1 MEDKNILLAANILF
15 NHRLNK
21 TGLAKLPINLIPK
34 SIEES
39 YKIQN
44 ELKILYLT
52 LNNNICIGKKVGC
65 TNKFAQE
72 QVKIFEPFY
81 GNLFSRFSDISGC
94 TLKSSKFFKPFIEP
108 EISFR
113 IKEDI
118 NINKAPFSDSDS
130 LNLFD
135 IMMPSIELVDFRFG
149 DNIKDVG
156 INNLIVTNG
165 ASEFYIRGEQSFN
178 LDEIN
183 LKDQIVKL
191 FINNELID
199 SGNTNLVLGNPIN
212 SAIWL
217 INKLSEL
224 GEPMLQGQFI
234 TTGTCTKAISLPSEG
249 VCNVKA
255 DFGNLGCVEFE
266 YI

>member
-1 MEDKNILLAANILF
+1 MQDKNILLAANILF

-21 TGLAKLPINLIPK
+21 TGLKKLPSNLNPGT
-34 SIEES
+34 IEES

-72 QVKIFEPFY
+72 QVNIFEPFY
-81 GNLFSRFSDISGC
+81 GNLFSKFSDISGC

-118 NINKAPFSDSDS
+118 NINKAPFSYSDS

-135 IMMPSIELVDFRFG
+135 AMIPSIELVDFRFG

-165 ASEFYIRGEQSFN
+165 ASEFYIQGEKTYN

-183 LKDQIVKL
+183 LENQIVKL
-191 FINNELID
+191 FINNKLAD

-224 GEPMLQGQFI
+224 GEPMLQGQLI
-234 TTGTCTKAISLPSEG
+234 TTGTCTKAIPIPSDG
-249 VCNVKA
+249 PCSVKA

-266 YI
+266 SI

>member
-21 TGLAKLPINLIPK
+21 TGLTKLPSNLIPK

-72 QVKIFEPFY
+72 QVNIFEPFY
-81 GNLFSRFSDISGC
+81 GNLFSKFSDISGC
-94 TLKSSKFFKPFIEP
+94 ILKSSKFFKPFIEP

-113 IKEDI
+113 IKTDI
-118 NINKAPFSDSDS
+118 NINKAPFNNSDSF
-130 LNLFD
+130 NLFD
-135 IMMPSIELVDFRFG
+135 CIIPSIELVDFRFG
-149 DNIKDVG
+149 NNIKDVG
-156 INNLIVTNG
+156 INNLISTNG
-165 ASEFYIRGEQSFN
+165 ASEFFIKGEKTYKLN
-178 LDEIN
+178 EIN
-183 LKDQIVKL
+183 IENQIVNL
-191 FINNELID
+191 FINNKVVD

-217 INKLSEL
+217 INKLSKL
-224 GEPMLQGQFI
+224 GEPMLEGQII
-234 TTGTCTKAISLPSEG
+234 TTGTCTKAIPIPSDG
-249 VCNVKA
+249 VCNIKA
-255 DFGNLGCVEFE
+255 DFGKLGTVEFD